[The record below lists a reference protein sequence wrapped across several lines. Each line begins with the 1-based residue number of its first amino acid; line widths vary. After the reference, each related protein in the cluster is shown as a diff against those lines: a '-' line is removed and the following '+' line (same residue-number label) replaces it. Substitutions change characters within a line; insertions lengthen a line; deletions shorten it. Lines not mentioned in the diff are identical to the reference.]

1 MPVVLL
7 RYDIIIVELILIMK
21 NVPVKCTLSVKN
33 IWLEVVNSLI
43 TRVPP
48 LVSKKDYQRAQNVFS
63 NIYIAIRFGIS
74 SLKKNIR
81 HQNKR
86 PTSFLGILR
95 EYHGTNSQ
103 DISYMLIINE
113 PNI

>member
-1 MPVVLL
+1 MHFVCEKYLVGSC
-7 RYDIIIVELILIMK
+7 K
-21 NVPVKCTLSVKN
+21 QFNNSV
-33 IWLEVVNSLI
+33 
-43 TRVPP
+43 RVPP